1 MTIQEQAQQL
11 ELLADQVPTGI
22 ALATKSDLEDLQAQV
37 MGLLGETS
45 TATAIQGSIQGSI
58 QLASQQIDEV
68 AAALENVRLQ
78 IRDAAQHHLQG

>member
-45 TATAIQGSIQGSI
+45 TATAIQGSIQ
-58 QLASQQIDEV
+58 LASQQIDEV
-68 AAALENVRLQ
+68 AAALENVLLQ

>member
-37 MGLLGETS
+37 LGLLGETS
-45 TATAIQGSIQGSI
+45 TATAIQGAI
-58 QLASQQIDEV
+58 QLASQQIEEV

>member
-45 TATAIQGSIQGSI
+45 SATAIQGSI

>member
-45 TATAIQGSIQGSI
+45 TATAIQGSIQ
-58 QLASQQIDEV
+58 LASQQIDEV

>member
-37 MGLLGETS
+37 MGLLGETT
-45 TATAIQGSIQGSI
+45 TANAIQGSI
-58 QLASQQIDEV
+58 QLASQQIDDL
-68 AAALENVRLQ
+68 AAALENVRIQ

>member
-22 ALATKSDLEDLQAQV
+22 ALATKSELEDLQAQV

-45 TATAIQGSIQGSI
+45 TATAIQGSI

>member
-22 ALATKSDLEDLQAQV
+22 ALATKSELEDLQAQV
-37 MGLLGETS
+37 LGLLGETS
-45 TATAIQGSIQGSI
+45 TATAIQGSI

>member
-37 MGLLGETS
+37 LGLLGETS
-45 TATAIQGSIQGSI
+45 SATAIQGSI

>member
-45 TATAIQGSIQGSI
+45 TATAIQGSIQV
-58 QLASQQIDEV
+58 ASQQIDDL

>member
-37 MGLLGETS
+37 LGLLGETS
-45 TATAIQGSIQGSI
+45 SATAIQGSI
-58 QLASQQIDEV
+58 QLASQQIDDL

>member
-22 ALATKSDLEDLQAQV
+22 ALATKSDLEDVQAQV
-37 MGLLGETS
+37 LGLLGETS
-45 TATAIQGSIQGSI
+45 TATAIQGSIQ
-58 QLASQQIDEV
+58 LASQQIDDL
-68 AAALENVRLQ
+68 AAALENVRIQ

>member
-22 ALATKSDLEDLQAQV
+22 ALATKSDLEDVQAQV
-37 MGLLGETS
+37 LGLLGETS
-45 TATAIQGSIQGSI
+45 TATAIQGSIQ
-58 QLASQQIDEV
+58 LASQQIDDL
-68 AAALENVRLQ
+68 AAALENVRVQ

>member
-37 MGLLGETS
+37 LGLLGETS
-45 TATAIQGSIQGSI
+45 TATAIHGAIA
-58 QLASQQIDEV
+58 LAAQQIDEV

-78 IRDAAQHHLQG
+78 IRDSAQHHLQG

>member
-37 MGLLGETS
+37 LGLLGETS
-45 TATAIQGSIQGSI
+45 TATAIQGSI

>member
-37 MGLLGETS
+37 MGLLGQTS
-45 TATAIQGSIQGSI
+45 TATAIQGSI

>member
-22 ALATKSDLEDLQAQV
+22 ALATKSDLEDLRAQV
-37 MGLLGETS
+37 LGLLGETS
-45 TATAIQGSIQGSI
+45 SATAIQGSI
-58 QLASQQIDEV
+58 QLASQQIDDL